1 LHKLNPFKYLSI
13 KWIYNKNNNLQIVAE
28 CDENDLNNFGEEGE
42 DWLKTSTDCPYF
54 DDMATGVVNNKN
66 KRKTYQSNKGGN
78 KRFKRG
84 KSKKYVYMWY
94 QWIYYYILIIYYVIV
109 NKFL

>member
-1 LHKLNPFKYLSI
+1 LNNFNFYF
-13 KWIYNKNNNLQIVAE
+13 YNKNYYWLIVAE
-28 CDENDLNNFGEEGE
+28 CDENELNNFEEGG

-66 KRKTYQSNKGGN
+66 KRKTYHSNKGGN

-84 KSKKYVYMWY
+84 KSKKYVYMINKY
-94 QWIYYYILIIYYVIV
+94 IYYGLIIFYY
-109 NKFL
+109 KMLL

>member
-1 LHKLNPFKYLSI
+1 LIF
-13 KWIYNKNNNLQIVAE
+13 NKNNYLLIVAE
-28 CDENDLNNFGEEGE
+28 CDENELNNFEEEGG

-66 KRKTYQSNKGGN
+66 KRKTYYSNKGGN

-84 KSKKYVYMWY
+84 KSKKYVYKY
-94 QWIYYYILIIYYVIV
+94 LCYINAFIMI
-109 NKFL
+109 F

>member
-1 LHKLNPFKYLSI
+1 M
-13 KWIYNKNNNLQIVAE
+13 IYNKNNYLLIVAE
-28 CDENDLNNFGEEGE
+28 CDENELNNFEEEGG

-66 KRKTYQSNKGGN
+66 KRKTYHSNRGGN

-84 KSKKYVYMWY
+84 KSKKYVYMLY
-94 QWIYYYILIIYYVIV
+94 KCIYYDILIIFYYKICYVIII
-109 NKFL
+109 KFL